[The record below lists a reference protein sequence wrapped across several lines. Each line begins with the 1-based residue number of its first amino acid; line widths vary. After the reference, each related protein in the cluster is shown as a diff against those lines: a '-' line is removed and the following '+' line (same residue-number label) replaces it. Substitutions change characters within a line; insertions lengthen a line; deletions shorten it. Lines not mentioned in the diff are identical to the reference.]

1 MILKSIEL
9 ADYRN
14 YDCLSLQF
22 DKGTNILYGDNA
34 QGKTNILEAIY
45 VAATTKSHRGSKDRE
60 IVNFDKEEAHI
71 RTYLDKEGVETRVD
85 MHLRKSKSKGIAID
99 GQKIKKAADLL
110 GLCNVVFFSPEDLG
124 IIKNGP
130 AERRRFVDM
139 ELCQLDG
146 FYLYNLNHY
155 NKIINQRNK
164 LLKDMY
170 FNPDLKETLGI
181 WDMQLVSFGE
191 KIIERRKLFAEQ
203 LNEIIYD
210 IHKRLSGDREE
221 LTIRYEPDVEIEE
234 YEKKLAAGQ
243 ERDIR
248 AKMTSVGPHR
258 DDFSFMIGNVDIR
271 KYGSQGQ
278 QRTAALSLKLSE
290 IDLVKKITKDNP
302 VLLLDDVL
310 SELDSNRQNYLL
322 NSIGDIQTIITCTG
336 LEEFVNH
343 RFEIDRVYRVSE
355 GRVVCMNNER
365 NREDIHAEQA
375 LENERA

>member
-1 MILKSIEL
+1 MIIKRLEL

-14 YDCLSLQF
+14 YESLHLQF

-45 VAATTKSHRGSKDRE
+45 VAATTKSHKGSKDNE
-60 IVNFDKEEAHI
+60 IINFDKEEAHI
-71 RTYLDKEGVETRVD
+71 RTYLEKDAVETRVD

-110 GLCNVVFFSPEDLG
+110 GLCNVVFFSPEDLN

-139 ELCQLDG
+139 ELCQLDN

-155 NKIINQRNK
+155 NKIVNQRNK

-170 FNPDLKETLGI
+170 MNPDLKDTLTI
-181 WDMQLVSFGE
+181 WDSQLVSFGS
-191 KIIERRKLFAEQ
+191 KIIERRRVFTEQ
-203 LNEIIYD
+203 LNEIILE
-210 IHKRLSGDREE
+210 IHKKLSGGKEE
-221 LTIRYEPDVEIEE
+221 ILVSYHPDVSIEDFE
-234 YEKKLAAGQ
+234 VKLKVNQ
-243 ERDIR
+243 ERDI
-248 AKMTSVGPHR
+248 KLKQTTIGPHR
-258 DDFSFMIGNVDIR
+258 DDFSFMIGKTDIR
-271 KYGSQGQ
+271 RFGSQGQ

-290 IDLVKKITKDNP
+290 IELVKKIAKDSP
-302 VLLLDDVL
+302 ILLLDDVL

-336 LEEFVNH
+336 LEEFVNN
-343 RFEIDRVYRVSE
+343 RFEINKIYKVSD
-355 GRVVCMNNER
+355 GKVSS
-365 NREDIHAEQA
+365 
-375 LENERA
+375 EN

>member
-1 MILKSIEL
+1 MIIKSIEL

-14 YDCLSLQF
+14 YDSLTMQF

-34 QGKTNILEAIY
+34 QGKTNILEAIF
-45 VAATTKSHRGSKDRE
+45 VSATTKSHRGSKDRE
-60 IVNFDKEEAHI
+60 IINFHKEEAHI
-71 RTYLDKEGVETRVD
+71 RTYIEREGVDTKVD

-130 AERRRFVDM
+130 SERRRFVDM
-139 ELCQLDG
+139 ELCQLDK

-155 NKIINQRNK
+155 NKIVNQRNK

-170 FNPDLKETLGI
+170 MNPDLRETLSI
-181 WDMQLVSFGE
+181 WDMQLVSFGS
-191 KIIERRKLFAEQ
+191 KIIERRRTFVEQ
-203 LNEIIYD
+203 LNEIVYD
-210 IHKRLSGDREE
+210 IHKRLSGNREE
-221 LTIRYEPDVEIEE
+221 LMIKYEPDVENKDFEH
-234 YEKKLAAGQ
+234 KLKSSQ
-243 ERDIR
+243 DRDIKS
-248 AKMTSVGPHR
+248 KMTSVGPHR
-258 DDFSFMIGNVDIR
+258 DDFSFLVGDIDIR

-290 IDLVKKITKDNP
+290 IELVKKITKDTP

-322 NSIGDIQTIITCTG
+322 NNIGNIQTIITCTG
-336 LEEFVNH
+336 LEEFVNN
-343 RFEIDRVYRVSE
+343 RFEINKVFNVLNGSVTCMSGSE
-355 GRVVCMNNER
+355 
-365 NREDIHAEQA
+365 EQ
-375 LENERA
+375 